1 MRRVGNFVD
10 GESRR
15 MFGETLQNAEAFG
28 GDRCLKDK
36 RRKGDFLRRGECL
49 NNGVLL
55 SHSSVQR
62 LKMRDVLMPPKAK
75 LLLMT

>member
-15 MFGETLQNAEAFG
+15 MVGETLQNAEAFS

-49 NNGVLL
+49 NNGVF
-55 SHSSVQR
+55 S
-62 LKMRDVLMPPKAK
+62 
-75 LLLMT
+75 